1 MSDKSQARKL
11 RMEADVL
18 FDRREL
24 EVKSLR
30 LQNAGLIEEARS
42 AKAVVAG
49 ALAYCRRW
57 RLMFWWMA
65 AMAVASLAAVVILL
79 CERARP

>member
-11 RMEADVL
+11 RMEADIL
-18 FDRREL
+18 FDKRQA
-24 EVKSLR
+24 EVIALR
-30 LQNAGLIEEARS
+30 AQNKGLVEEARD
-42 AKAVVAG
+42 ARAVTVT